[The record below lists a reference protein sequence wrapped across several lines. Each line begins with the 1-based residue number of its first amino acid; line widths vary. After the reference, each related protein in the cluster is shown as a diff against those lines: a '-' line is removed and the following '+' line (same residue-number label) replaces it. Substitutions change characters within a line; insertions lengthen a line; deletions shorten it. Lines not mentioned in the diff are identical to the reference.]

1 MSNLSSGLARARRIV
16 AVFGVLVF
24 VLQPSAVVGRQQQ
37 AQPRPPLIAYLDS
50 VAQSHLKERADAV
63 SRIQTRA
70 DAERRRAEVRQKV
83 LRLIGGL
90 PTARRPPAVRR
101 FGTLNEDGF
110 RVEKLAY
117 ESLPGFL
124 VTANV
129 YVPTASRGPFPAVI
143 LTPGHDPRGKL
154 GQYSW
159 GANLARAGVVA
170 LAYDPISEGER
181 FQNYD
186 PELGASK
193 VGGVTGEH
201 SHADVQT
208 LLIGEHVSRY
218 FVWDAMRAIDYLASR
233 GDVDAERVGAFGC
246 SGGGTVTAYLAALD
260 DRIKA
265 AATACYITSM
275 DELLAAPTGPQEAE
289 QTLPSFIAEG
299 LDFADWVE
307 AAAPKPYAIVS
318 TTEDMFPFAG
328 ARKTFEEAK
337 RVYGLYGA
345 AERLQWITGPGG
357 HGALGPVSSD
367 ILSFFTRWLKGDN
380 TKQTFT
386 PARPRRPED
395 LLCTPTGQLSDS
407 VGSET
412 VFSLNRKR
420 AAELLPAKRALT
432 TRAELERLQAR
443 LRTDVRATAAV
454 SAQPGATPPAVNVT
468 GTTQRTGYRLDAVTM
483 HTDDGLELAG
493 LLAVPERAGAKRA
506 LLMLDSRAKE
516 NVAAAGG
523 EVERLAQAGWL
534 VFVLQPR
541 ATPLWT
547 EELKSPLLG
556 NYYLLSLRAR
566 LVGKTIVGMRAD
578 DIIRAVDWLAAREDV
593 DRTRIDAYGNGPE
606 GVALLHAAALDTRI
620 TRVFVENT
628 LASYRLAVERPI
640 HRNLPEVAL
649 PGVLTRYDIGDL
661 LLAISPRPVVFINPT
676 NNVGTTMREADAT
689 RELGYVLD
697 TDRALGTT
705 ARVRLA
711 WRSFGEPLPVE

>member
-1 MSNLSSGLARARRIV
+1 MAILSSGLKRARGIV
-16 AVFGVLVF
+16 AVIGLLV
-24 VLQPSAVVGRQQQ
+24 VIHPSAVVHGQQTQ
-37 AQPRPPLIAYLDS
+37 TRPPLIAHLDS
-50 VAQSHLKERADAV
+50 VAQAQLKERAAAV
-63 SRIQTRA
+63 ARIQTRA
-70 DAERRRAEVRQKV
+70 DAERRRASVRQTV

-101 FGTLNEDGF
+101 FGTLEEEGF
-110 RVEKLAY
+110 RVEKIAY

-129 YVPTASRGPFPAVI
+129 YVPTSARGPFPAVI

-159 GANLARAGVVA
+159 GANLARAGMVA

-201 SHADVQT
+201 GHADVQT
-208 LLIGEHVSRY
+208 LLLGEHVSRY
-218 FVWDAMRAIDYLASR
+218 FVWDAMRAIDYLAAR
-233 GDVDAERVGAFGC
+233 GDVDAERIGAFGC

-260 DRIKA
+260 ERVKA

-275 DELLAAPTGPQEAE
+275 DELLAAPAGPQEAE
-289 QTLPSFIAEG
+289 QSLPNFIEQG

-328 ARKTFEEAK
+328 ARKTYEEAK

-345 AERLQWITGPGG
+345 ADRLQWITGPGG

-367 ILSFFTRWLKGDN
+367 ILSFFARWLKNDDA
-380 TKQTFT
+380 KQTFT
-386 PARPRRPED
+386 PARPRRPEE

-420 AAELLPAKRALT
+420 AAELLPPKRALT

-443 LRTDVRATAAV
+443 LRTDVRTTAAI
-454 SAQPGATPPAVNVT
+454 SAQPGATTPPAVTVA
-468 GTTQRTGYRLDAVTM
+468 GTTQRAGYRLDAVTM
-483 HTDDGLELAG
+483 RTGDGLDLAG
-493 LLAVPERAGAKRA
+493 LLAVPERAGAKSA
-506 LLMLDSRAKE
+506 ILMLDSRPKE
-516 NVAAAGG
+516 SLAAAGG
-523 EVERLAQAGWL
+523 EVERLAQAGWVVL
-534 VFVLQPR
+534 VLQPR
-541 ATPLWT
+541 ATPAWA

-578 DIIRAVDWLAAREDV
+578 DIIRAVDWLASRDDV
-593 DRTRIDAYGNGPE
+593 ERSRIAAYGNGPH

-620 TRVFVENT
+620 NRVFVENT
-628 LASYRLAVERPI
+628 LASYRLAVERPV
-640 HRNLPEVAL
+640 HRNLPEVAP

-661 LLAISPRPVVFINPT
+661 LLAVSPRTVVFINPA
-676 NNVGTTMREADAT
+676 NSVGVTMREQDAR
-689 RELGYVLD
+689 RELAYVLD
-697 TDRALGTT
+697 TDRGLGT
-705 ARVRLA
+705 ADRVRLA

>member
-1 MSNLSSGLARARRIV
+1 MRIFSSGVVRARRLAAAAGRSGV
-16 AVFGVLVF
+16 AFAF
-24 VLQPSAVVGRQQQ
+24 VLTLHPLTVFSRQQQ
-37 AQPRPPLIAYLDS
+37 AQTRPPLISYLDS
-50 VAQSHLKERADAV
+50 VAQVHLKERADAIAGV
-63 SRIQTRA
+63 RTRA

-90 PTARRPPAVRR
+90 PSARRAPAVRR
-101 FGTLNEDGF
+101 FGTLEEEGF
-110 RVEKLAY
+110 RVEKIAY

-129 YVPTASRGPFPAVI
+129 YVPTSGRGPFPAVI

-159 GANLARAGVVA
+159 GANLARAGLVA

-208 LLIGEHVSRY
+208 LLLGEHVSRY
-218 FVWDAMRAIDYLASR
+218 FVWDAMRAIDYLAAR
-233 GDVDAERVGAFGC
+233 GDVDAGRVGAFGC

-289 QTLPSFIAEG
+289 QSIPGFIAEG

-328 ARKTFEEAK
+328 ARQTFEEAK

-357 HGALGPVSSD
+357 HGALGPVSAD
-367 ILSFFTRWLKGDN
+367 ILSFFTRWLKGDS

-443 LRTDVRATAAV
+443 LRADVRATAAV
-454 SAQPGATPPAVNVT
+454 TAQPGATTPPSVSVT
-468 GTTQRTGYRLDAVTM
+468 ATTERTGYRLDTLSMRA
-483 HTDDGLELAG
+483 DDGLELAG
-493 LLAVPERAGAKRA
+493 LLAVPERAGPKGA
-506 LLMLDSRAKE
+506 LLMLDSRPKE
-516 NVAAAGG
+516 SLAAAGG
-523 EVERLAQAGWL
+523 EV
-534 VFVLQPR
+534 
-541 ATPLWT
+541 
-547 EELKSPLLG
+547 
-556 NYYLLSLRAR
+556 
-566 LVGKTIVGMRAD
+566 
-578 DIIRAVDWLAAREDV
+578 
-593 DRTRIDAYGNGPE
+593 
-606 GVALLHAAALDTRI
+606 
-620 TRVFVENT
+620 
-628 LASYRLAVERPI
+628 
-640 HRNLPEVAL
+640 
-649 PGVLTRYDIGDL
+649 
-661 LLAISPRPVVFINPT
+661 
-676 NNVGTTMREADAT
+676 
-689 RELGYVLD
+689 
-697 TDRALGTT
+697 
-705 ARVRLA
+705 
-711 WRSFGEPLPVE
+711 